1 MTTIQIRIDE
11 KTKARAKK
19 VFSKMGLDVSSG
31 IKLYLSRVVQDKGL
45 PFTPREFTPTAADK
59 RALARARKNFR
70 DGKMLSHDE
79 FVRAMGSRR

>member
-11 KTKARAKK
+11 KTKAGAKR
-19 VFSKMGLDVSSG
+19 VFKKMGLDVSSG
-31 IKLYLSRVVQDKGL
+31 IKIYLSRVIAEGAL
-45 PFTPREFTPTAADK
+45 PFTPREFVPTAADK